1 MAGQGC
7 KGSSTGF
14 GAVGDGLEHRPIP
27 VPHRSPSAGGHLQ
40 DGAEREGGG
49 VCTWDDLGRGW
60 DTRTHT
66 HTPSS
71 ATEHSV
77 KTSWTRVLSICAR
90 LTLTVR
96 AEVGGNG

>member
-49 VCTWDDLGRGW
+49 GLYMG
-60 DTRTHT
+60 
-66 HTPSS
+66 
-71 ATEHSV
+71 
-77 KTSWTRVLSICAR
+77 
-90 LTLTVR
+90 
-96 AEVGGNG
+96 

>member
-49 VCTWDDLGRGW
+49 GSVHGMTWGGDG
-60 DTRTHT
+60 THAHTHT
-66 HTPSS
+66 H
-71 ATEHSV
+71 H
-77 KTSWTRVLSICAR
+77 RVQQN
-90 LTLTVR
+90 TV
-96 AEVGGNG
+96 